1 MCQLFTV
8 DKTESVVEFGIYEIK
23 SNGINKTYDEER
35 RRAVRPRY
43 TRTILIT
50 VGVKDQ
56 VWLVMFKKLVKLL
69 IKVF

>member
-1 MCQLFTV
+1 MKLKV
-8 DKTESVVEFGIYEIK
+8 MESIK
-23 SNGINKTYDEER
+23 RMMKNAEELLDHATANT
-35 RRAVRPRY
+35 RA
-43 TRTILIT
+43 ILIT